1 MARSGRPRGFDRTVA
16 LEAAMHLFWA
26 HGYEATSLAQLKA
39 AMGGLSSASFY
50 AAFKSKEALFREAVR
65 RYLDTH
71 GQVVASLYDSA
82 VAPRDAVERAL
93 RGSARMQTDR
103 SHPAGC
109 LVVLSTLTSAPENSH
124 LQALLA
130 AERSANRA
138 ALAACVRRA
147 VEQGDLPIQAD
158 EEAMATLL
166 DGYLVGL
173 STQARDGVPVQ
184 QLEAAITQLMALWDA
199 LGLSSR
205 RRRSGST
212 GAARGSSSSVGAA
225 PLARP

>member
-16 LEAAMHLFWA
+16 LDAAMHLFWA
-26 HGYEATSLAQLKA
+26 HGYEATSLSQLKA

-71 GQVVASLYDSA
+71 GQVVASLYDPA
-82 VAPRDAVERAL
+82 VPPRDAVERAL
-93 RGSARMQTDR
+93 RGSARMQTDP

-130 AERSANRA
+130 AERKANRA

-147 VEQGDLPIQAD
+147 VEQGDLPVQAD
-158 EEAMATLL
+158 DEAMATLL

-199 LGLSSR
+199 MALSSR
-205 RRRSGST
+205 PGDPAQRALLAQRNQAPGPRR
-212 GAARGSSSSVGAA
+212 
-225 PLARP
+225 

>member
-1 MARSGRPRGFDRTVA
+1 MARSGRPRGFDRTAA
-16 LEAAMHLFWA
+16 LDAAMHLFWE
-26 HGYEATSLAQLKA
+26 HGYEATSLSELKG

-50 AAFKSKEALFREAVR
+50 AAFTSKETLFREAVR

-71 GQVVASLYDSA
+71 GQVVAGLYDLA
-82 VAPRDAVERAL
+82 VSPRDAVEQAL
-93 RGSARMQTDR
+93 RRSARMQTDP

-130 AERSANRA
+130 AERNANRA

-147 VEQGDLPIQAD
+147 VEHGDLPIQAD
-158 EEAMATLL
+158 ADAMATLL

-184 QLEAAITQLMALWDA
+184 QLEAAIAQLMALWDA
-199 LGLSSR
+199 MALSSR
-205 RRRSGST
+205 PRQFGST
-212 GAARGSSSSVGAA
+212 GPRRAA
-225 PLARP
+225 PSVVAAVPLDSP

>member
-1 MARSGRPRGFDRTVA
+1 M
-16 LEAAMHLFWA
+16 
-26 HGYEATSLAQLKA
+26 
-39 AMGGLSSASFY
+39 
-50 AAFKSKEALFREAVR
+50 
-65 RYLDTH
+65 
-71 GQVVASLYDSA
+71 
-82 VAPRDAVERAL
+82 
-93 RGSARMQTDR
+93 
-103 SHPAGC
+103 
-109 LVVLSTLTSAPENSH
+109 LSTLTSAPENSH

-147 VEQGDLPIQAD
+147 VEQGELPVQAD
-158 EEAMATLL
+158 DEAMTTLL

-199 LGLSSR
+199 MALGSR

-212 GAARGSSSSVGAA
+212 GASRAAPSSVDAA